1 MSKVEKIVRKSK
13 EVDKVDLV
21 SKTLCIITII
31 FFTIMLILDMIIH
44 IEYIV
49 RITEV
54 KDVVII
60 TSFGIS
66 IIIFA
71 ILWLVTVISHY
82 YSIFLKEVKKNE
94 SKIMENK
101 SIEPVLEKF
110 QNLLFWSIFRMLLT
124 VFLVVAGTYFIYYAY
139 NSVI

>member
-13 EVDKVDLV
+13 NVDKVDLV

-31 FFTIMLILDMIIH
+31 FFAIMLILDTIIH
-44 IEYIV
+44 IKYIV
-49 RITEV
+49 RITDV

-66 IIIFA
+66 VIIFA
-71 ILWLVTVISHY
+71 ILWLITVISHY
-82 YSIFLKEVKKNE
+82 YSIFLKEVMKNE

-124 VFLVVAGTYFIYYAY
+124 SFLVVAGTYLIYYAY

>member
-31 FFTIMLILDMIIH
+31 FFAIMLILDMIIH
-44 IEYIV
+44 IKYIV

-124 VFLVVAGTYFIYYAY
+124 AFLLVAGTYFIYYAY
-139 NSVI
+139 HSVI

>member
-1 MSKVEKIVRKSK
+1 MSFLEKLVRKSK

-21 SKTLCIITII
+21 SKTFRSIAMI
-31 FFTIMLILDMIIH
+31 FFLVMLIPYTIRL
-44 IEYIV
+44 EYGIV
-49 RITEV
+49 KITNV

-60 TSFGIS
+60 TSLGIS
-66 IIIFA
+66 MIVFA
-71 ILWLVTVISHY
+71 IFWLVAVIASY

-101 SIEPVLEKF
+101 SIEPVLKKF

-124 VFLVVAGTYFIYYAY
+124 AFLLVAGTYFIYYAY

>member
-31 FFTIMLILDMIIH
+31 FFAIMLILDMIIH
-44 IEYIV
+44 IKYIV

-110 QNLLFWSIFRMLLT
+110 QNLLFWSIIRMLLT
-124 VFLVVAGTYFIYYAY
+124 AFLLVAGTYFIYYAY

>member
-1 MSKVEKIVRKSK
+1 
-13 EVDKVDLV
+13 
-21 SKTLCIITII
+21 
-31 FFTIMLILDMIIH
+31 MLILDTIIH
-44 IEYIV
+44 IKYIV
-49 RITEV
+49 RITDV

-66 IIIFA
+66 VIIFA
-71 ILWLVTVISHY
+71 ILWLITVISHY
-82 YSIFLKEVKKNE
+82 YSIFLKEVMKNE

-124 VFLVVAGTYFIYYAY
+124 SFLVVAGTYFIYYAY